1 MTSTVV
7 FLIMF
12 IIFAAILVG
21 MGIYSRKWVS
31 DSSDYILAGREISTP
46 VNMMGISAIGF
57 AGTSIALAPGFT
69 VLNGFKA
76 SFLWSFIYTVCG
88 LLFFALIYAKF
99 IRRCGSQ
106 TLPEYL
112 EMRYDG
118 TVRSVVSI
126 TSVIGMAGILANN
139 IVSCANTISGYTGWD
154 SMVVIGVIFL
164 IIISFTFISGLW
176 ATTLTDFFQVAI
188 GTIAI
193 PLLILLL
200 LRRYGG
206 FEAINANWM
215 NNNFVQNG
223 ISGLAI
229 KGTALTYPSILNFVV
244 LFAAALVWG
253 NNYYWMKIANCRSEK
268 VARNSFILATIVLLV
283 IFLIPLGL
291 IGAFA
296 GAFMKDKFVLAGL
309 GGKLI
314 HTGAYGLIASTFV
327 PILGSFFVIG
337 AVAASI
343 STASTAALGATAV
356 GTRDIY
362 QRLINKNADPK
373 KTLIASKIIMV
384 LIGILTWGICLLPGG
399 PTYIFAFANCWLVP
413 PAILLGLG
421 AFWPRFNT
429 RGALWGA
436 VAGMSSMFVLTLLGD
451 ILKIFMIN
459 NYIYLAT
466 LGFLITLVVAVG
478 ASLTEKPKYY
488 GASSWERIPTETNRE
503 KIELTDFDT
512 KILEMIRV
520 GHCYMSDL
528 TDAMGVD
535 SKISGAS
542 IERLD
547 RGGYIVREGLSGSKF
562 YSFSITDKGIAALPK
577 LIGMDET
584 LAKVNLTT
592 LYVELLKVA
601 EKGAVEQA
609 AFVKNN
615 GIKSMRMSSICSHLT
630 RQGYVIERGMYKRRL
645 EVTDKG
651 KQIIKSTLKN
661 DQAI

>member
-1 MTSTVV
+1 M
-7 FLIMF
+7 
-12 IIFAAILVG
+12 
-21 MGIYSRKWVS
+21 
-31 DSSDYILAGREISTP
+31 
-46 VNMMGISAIGF
+46 
-57 AGTSIALAPGFT
+57 T
-69 VLNGFKA
+69 VLYV
-76 SFLWSFIYTVCG
+76 L
-88 LLFFALIYAKF
+88 
-99 IRRCGSQ
+99 
-106 TLPEYL
+106 
-112 EMRYDG
+112 
-118 TVRSVVSI
+118 VVSI

-154 SMVVIGVIFL
+154 STIVIGVIFL

-176 ATTLTDFFQVAI
+176 ATTLTDFFQVVI

-193 PLLILLL
+193 PLLIFLLM
-200 LRRYGG
+200 RKYGG

-229 KGTALTYPSILNFVV
+229 KGTALTYPSILNFVI

-283 IFLIPLGL
+283 IFLVPLGL
-291 IGAFA
+291 IGAYA

-384 LIGILTWGICLLPGG
+384 LIGILTWVICLLPGG

-451 ILKIFMIN
+451 ILKIFIIN

-478 ASLTEKPKYY
+478 ATLTEKPKYY

-503 KIELTDFDT
+503 KIELNDFDT
-512 KILEMIRV
+512 KILEMIRL

-562 YSFSITDKGIAALPK
+562 YSFSITDKGIAVLPK
-577 LIGMDET
+577 LSGMDET
-584 LAKVNLTT
+584 LAKVNLTP

-601 EKGAVEQA
+601 EKGAEEQA

-645 EVTDKG
+645 EVTEKG
-651 KQIIKSTLKN
+651 KQIIKSTLTN
-661 DQAI
+661 EQAI